1 MKSSA
6 PPGDKYRDE
15 FRRRMDH
22 HLLMYSRKTPG
33 DLLVLPN
40 PWAKV
45 NLAARLAGSLGGRSV
60 GDMSRPEV
68 ARQFVAEFLDE
79 FRADWPEFYAIP
91 GDAVPAAPV
100 FPHIGAVTAAMTGI
114 EPDCSGGT
122 VTLSAD
128 LSWDEIDKLAFNA
141 DSPWIRM
148 VVEVNRAL
156 WEMWAEDF
164 FIMPYFHRTPL
175 DAAQG
180 IRGAAVFEDMY
191 DQPERVEALVD
202 WCADWS
208 IALERLLAAE
218 APRPTDWPCG
228 MWNCCLPC
236 DAVIAN
242 GDAVGMISRDM
253 HGRFDRPYTDKF
265 FSAVGGG
272 LFHNHAIGL
281 HQVDL
286 VADTPGVVCQE
297 ILNDP
302 NEPHPADRMIGEPEI
317 AEMMVAAS
325 LKAPIR
331 LDGVRPDQL
340 DGLLPIVACGRFI
353 LAVPCDDPATQQ
365 TVVAQVRA
373 VSKIR

>member
-1 MKSSA
+1 
-6 PPGDKYRDE
+6 
-15 FRRRMDH
+15 MDRQM
-22 HLLMYSRKTPG
+22 LLHTRKTPG

-45 NLAARLAGSLGGRSV
+45 NLAARLAAALGGR
-60 GDMSRPEV
+60 GAGEFLR
-68 ARQFVAEFLDE
+68 AGLAGGLVAEFMRD
-79 FRADWPEFYAIP
+79 FRADWPAFYAIP

-100 FPHIGAVTAAMTGI
+100 FPHIGGVTAAMTGV

-128 LSWDEIDKLAFNA
+128 LDWGGIERLAFDPGN
-141 DSPWIRM
+141 PWIRLA
-148 VVEVNRAL
+148 VEVNRAL
-156 WEMWAEDF
+156 WAAWEEDF
-164 FIMPYFHRTPL
+164 LIMPYFHRTPL

-191 DQPERVEALVD
+191 DCPDRVKALAD

-218 APRPTDWPCG
+218 APRPPGWPCG
-228 MWNCCLPC
+228 MWNCCLPP

-253 HGRFDRPYTDKF
+253 HAEFDRPYTAKF
-265 FSAVGGG
+265 FTATAGG

-286 VADTPGVVCQE
+286 VAATPGVIVQE
-297 ILNDP
+297 ILADP
-302 NEPHPADRMIGEPEI
+302 NQPNPAELMIRRPDV
-317 AEMMVAAS
+317 AETMVAAS
-325 LKAPIR
+325 IKAPIR

-340 DGLLPIVACGRFI
+340 DELLPIAARGRFI
-353 LAVPCDDPATQQ
+353 LGVPCDEAETQAL
-365 TVVAQVRA
+365 VVDKVRA
-373 VSKIR
+373 VSGISC